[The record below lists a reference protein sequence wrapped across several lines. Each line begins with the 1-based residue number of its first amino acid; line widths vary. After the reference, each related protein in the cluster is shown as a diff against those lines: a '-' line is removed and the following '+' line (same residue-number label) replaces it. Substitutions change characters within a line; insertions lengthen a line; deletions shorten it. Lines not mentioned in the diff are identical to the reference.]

1 MSERD
6 PIALLVMA
14 YGGPNSLDD
23 IEPYLLDIRGGR
35 ATPPELVEEIRERY
49 ALIGGRSPLLDI
61 TRAQAEALAAA
72 LNADNRAT
80 FKPYV
85 GMRHWFPYIREAVE
99 QIVADGVQ
107 RVVALVMAPHYSRM
121 SIGAY
126 IKKVEEAV
134 AELGADLDITY
145 VRHWGDHPLYIEAV
159 AEHIREALQKFAPE
173 ERKRV
178 KLLFTAHSLPA
189 AIMQQGD
196 PYDAQLRT
204 TARLVAERL
213 GWPEDRWL
221 FCYQSAGA
229 SNTKWLGPDINDVLP
244 ELAAQGET
252 AVLVA
257 PVGFVADHVEILYDI
272 DIEARQIAEAH
283 GLHLERMASM
293 NTAPR
298 FIEALAAIV
307 REHLAQAER
316 TTA

>member
-72 LNADNRAT
+72 LNAEGTAT

-99 QIVADGVQ
+99 QIVADGLT

-173 ERKRV
+173 ERERV
-178 KLLFTAHSLPA
+178 KLLFTAHSLPV

-196 PYDAQLRT
+196 PYDAQLRE

-213 GWPEDRWL
+213 GWPEERWL

-229 SNTKWLGPDINDVLP
+229 SNAKWLGPDINDVLP

-298 FIEALAAIV
+298 FIEALAAVV
-307 REHLAQAER
+307 REHLEAGER
-316 TTA
+316 ATA

>member
-1 MSERD
+1 MSERE

-72 LNADNRAT
+72 LNAEGTAI

-99 QIVADGVQ
+99 QIVADGLT

-173 ERKRV
+173 ERERV

-196 PYDAQLRT
+196 PYDAQLRA

-213 GWPEDRWL
+213 GWPEERWL

-229 SNTKWLGPDINDVLP
+229 SNAKWLGPDINDVLP

-298 FIEALAAIV
+298 FIEALAAVV
-307 REHLAQAER
+307 REHLEAGER
-316 TTA
+316 ATA

>member
-1 MSERD
+1 MTQSE
-6 PIALLVMA
+6 IALLVMA

-61 TRAQAEALAAA
+61 TRAQAEVLAAR
-72 LNADNRAT
+72 LNAEGPYT

-99 QIVADGVQ
+99 QIVADGLQ

-126 IKKVEEAV
+126 IKNVEAAV
-134 AELGADLDITY
+134 TDLGAELDITY
-145 VRHWGDHPLYIEAV
+145 VRQWGDHPLYIEAV
-159 AEHIREALQKFAPE
+159 ARHIREALHAFAPE
-173 ERKRV
+173 EHARV

-213 GWPEDRWL
+213 GWPEDRWM

-229 SNTKWLGPDINDVLP
+229 SNAKWLGPDINEVIP
-244 ELAAQGET
+244 ALAAEGET
-252 AVLVA
+252 AILVA

-272 DIEARQIAEAH
+272 DIEARQIAEEH
-283 GLHLERMASM
+283 GVHLERMASM
-293 NTAPR
+293 NAEPH
-298 FIEALAAIV
+298 FVEALAAVV
-307 REHLAQAER
+307 REHLEQAAHE
-316 TTA
+316 TA